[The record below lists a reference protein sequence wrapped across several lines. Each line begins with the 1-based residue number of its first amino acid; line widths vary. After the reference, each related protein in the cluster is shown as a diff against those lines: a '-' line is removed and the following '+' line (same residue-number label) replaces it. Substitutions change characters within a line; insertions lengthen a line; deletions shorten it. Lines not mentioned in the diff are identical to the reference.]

1 MLDWFKEEKI
11 YVEKAVDSYI
21 KEQNKMP
28 LGFMIS
34 KKTLRKNIEKVK
46 KRATDKYR
54 FDKLMR
60 YREEIE
66 TERKRIDEVIE
77 KINKKFNDY
86 LKSIEGNVNAN
97 VKPFKLEANEYEF
110 NYSITADI
118 EIVKIKC
125 EPFQIAF
132 LQEIIGDD
140 KEC

>member
-60 YREEIE
+60 YRGEIE

-77 KINKKFNDY
+77 KIKK
-86 LKSIEGNVNAN
+86 K
-97 VKPFKLEANEYEF
+97 K
-110 NYSITADI
+110 
-118 EIVKIKC
+118 
-125 EPFQIAF
+125 
-132 LQEIIGDD
+132 
-140 KEC
+140 